1 MEVTVTVFDI
11 TALMAFT
18 VSTSLFI
25 SVLRS
30 SYTTPPRNAA
40 NEKKKRRKTSHLK
53 KTNFRT
59 SSRLHSTVNM
69 HMHMHESEIQYLFQI
84 GKIHIKFSRNVT
96 VTFY

>member
-11 TALMAFT
+11 TALMTFT

-40 NEKKKRRKTSHLK
+40 NEKKKEKE
-53 KTNFRT
+53 NE
-59 SSRLHSTVNM
+59 SSQKNELSDELQTPLHCQ
-69 HMHMHESEIQYLFQI
+69 HAHAHARI
-84 GKIHIKFSRNVT
+84 GNSILIPNWKNSYKILS
-96 VTFY
+96 